1 MVTANDPTVFVVDD
15 DAAARESVLALVASH
30 GMAAVGY
37 DSAESFLR
45 AQPVDRTGCLV
56 LDYRMPGM
64 TGLDLQERLKQDGVE
79 IPVVMITAY
88 GDVPLAV
95 RSMRNGAVTFLGKP
109 CRENELWESIEQAL
123 AFDAK
128 TRRARAEKSE
138 IQQRITTLTA
148 DEMTVLRHL
157 VLGWPNK
164 NIAKQLDIGLR
175 TVELRK
181 ANILRKMKAGSL
193 AELVRMAMVAG
204 IPCEPSAE
212 TGSPVA
218 IEAQAN

>member
-1 MVTANDPTVFVVDD
+1 MSASESTVFVVDD

-30 GMAAVGY
+30 GMTAVGY
-37 DSAESFLR
+37 DSAEAFLR
-45 AQPVDRTGCLV
+45 ALPADRNGCVV

-64 TGLDLQERLKQDGVE
+64 TGLDLQEKLRQEGVE
-79 IPVVMITAY
+79 IPVVMISAY

-123 AFDAK
+123 AFDAR
-128 TRRARAEKSE
+128 TRRSRAEKYE
-138 IQQRITTLTA
+138 IQQRLGTLTA

-164 NIAKQLDIGLR
+164 NIAKHLDIGLR

-193 AELVRMAMVAG
+193 AELVRMAMLAG
-204 IPCEPSAE
+204 IPCEPTPE
-212 TGSPVA
+212 TGAPASLEPT
-218 IEAQAN
+218 AN